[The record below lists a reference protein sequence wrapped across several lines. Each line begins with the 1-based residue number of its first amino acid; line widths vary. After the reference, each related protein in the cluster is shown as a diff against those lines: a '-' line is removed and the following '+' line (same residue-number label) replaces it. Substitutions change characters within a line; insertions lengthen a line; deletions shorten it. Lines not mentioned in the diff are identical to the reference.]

1 MISFSWIFVSGESW
15 QDDFNQNQKYAEII
29 KPTFYSD
36 VECNGEIYFVLL
48 NLSSVCPYIII
59 IILLQVKYKEDGKK
73 EMSINLY
80 SLLPETIDT
89 QHAKEVSNLQSE
101 VFCSFVP
108 HFLFHV
114 DPFECL
120 SFTSYVGR
128 IWKKWLI
135 YVMMCH
141 IPQWV

>member
-101 VFCSFVP
+101 VFKVTLFF
-108 HFLFHV
+108 FLLLILWIEMLSLSLMVMNLSQVRKIFHWII
-114 DPFECL
+114 L
-120 SFTSYVGR
+120 SLNR
-128 IWKKWLI
+128 
-135 YVMMCH
+135 
-141 IPQWV
+141 